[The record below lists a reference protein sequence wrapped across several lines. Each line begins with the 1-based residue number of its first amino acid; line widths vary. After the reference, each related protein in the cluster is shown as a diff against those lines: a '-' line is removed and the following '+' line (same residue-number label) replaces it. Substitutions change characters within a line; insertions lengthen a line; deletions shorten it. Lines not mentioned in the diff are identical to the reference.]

1 MLNRQTIAA
10 RLGIAFGS
18 TVLLL
23 VAATA
28 VGVHGLA
35 DLRDTAHSLGR
46 DAALGHAATQ
56 VKGLALEARRF
67 EKDIIINLADGDKRQ
82 SYKQRWDANR
92 QTLAALLQQGS
103 AQQADGPL
111 HELYGNAG
119 TALEEY
125 AGGLGEVYRRIDAGE
140 LRDSAAANQAMG
152 RFKEAIYRLEDAATS
167 IDRLAG
173 ERLAQAEQ
181 QVSSEYRGA
190 LLGLLGFAALALL
203 IAVPKALYITRSIGV
218 PLRRALDATRRLADG
233 DLTQQL
239 AGPEHDETGQLLNAM
254 GETNRKLAGLVG
266 ALRASS
272 AQVLGGAHEVLLG
285 SQDLAQRTDEQAA
298 ALQQTGA
305 SLEQIATSARQ
316 TSDATEQA
324 SRLAQDA
331 AHAVQSGGAS
341 AERNVA
347 LMRELSASSRQIDDI
362 IGVID
367 SIAFQTNI
375 LALNASVE
383 AARAGE
389 HGRGFAVVAAEV
401 RTLANRSAASASEI
415 RTLIEGI
422 GRQIAEGAE
431 QAAHS
436 GETIRT
442 TVDAIGQLATLM
454 QQIAGASREQRGGF
468 AQIESALGQL
478 DEAARQNATLVCQS
492 QAAAAALEDQASE
505 LQGLVATFRTAE
517 SAPAH
522 QPVAA

>member
-181 QVSSEYRGA
+181 QVS
-190 LLGLLGFAALALL
+190 
-203 IAVPKALYITRSIGV
+203 
-218 PLRRALDATRRLADG
+218 
-233 DLTQQL
+233 
-239 AGPEHDETGQLLNAM
+239 
-254 GETNRKLAGLVG
+254 
-266 ALRASS
+266 
-272 AQVLGGAHEVLLG
+272 
-285 SQDLAQRTDEQAA
+285 
-298 ALQQTGA
+298 
-305 SLEQIATSARQ
+305 
-316 TSDATEQA
+316 
-324 SRLAQDA
+324 
-331 AHAVQSGGAS
+331 
-341 AERNVA
+341 
-347 LMRELSASSRQIDDI
+347 
-362 IGVID
+362 
-367 SIAFQTNI
+367 
-375 LALNASVE
+375 
-383 AARAGE
+383 
-389 HGRGFAVVAAEV
+389 
-401 RTLANRSAASASEI
+401 RSAANTAARCSACSASPPWP
-415 RTLIEGI
+415 
-422 GRQIAEGAE
+422 
-431 QAAHS
+431 
-436 GETIRT
+436 
-442 TVDAIGQLATLM
+442 
-454 QQIAGASREQRGGF
+454 
-468 AQIESALGQL
+468 
-478 DEAARQNATLVCQS
+478 C
-492 QAAAAALEDQASE
+492 
-505 LQGLVATFRTAE
+505 
-517 SAPAH
+517 
-522 QPVAA
+522 